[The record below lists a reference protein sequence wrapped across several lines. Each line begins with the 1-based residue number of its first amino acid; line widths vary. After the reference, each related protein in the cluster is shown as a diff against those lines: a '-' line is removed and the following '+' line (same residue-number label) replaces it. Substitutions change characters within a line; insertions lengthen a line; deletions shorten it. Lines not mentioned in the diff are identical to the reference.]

1 MLQLQL
7 MKKLLVTIFLQFFS
21 FVFSQDYQFD
31 YMLKANVVRENPQ
44 FTIESYDMMNSKNHS
59 YYMEVYK
66 DKNAYRSFLIDNQIK
81 IVHRF
86 RELHFSANPMSF
98 KYKNSNALSDYSY
111 YNLSKFKIEKIG
123 ELTYKVTPEK
133 ILNPK
138 EEHLEIE
145 VKLEPFED
153 DLLVIN
159 FDLLSYSQRLEIENL
174 IKEKLKSENLI
185 GKYFIKEI
193 IYKYKKNSTWT
204 EKITPIRIDNH
215 LILKNI
221 KLNLVK

>member
-1 MLQLQL
+1 
-7 MKKLLVTIFLQFFS
+7 MKKLFTTFFLFLIS
-21 FVFSQDYQFD
+21 FVFSQEYQFD
-31 YMLKANVVRENPQ
+31 YMLKTTVVRENPQ
-44 FTIESYDMMNSKNHS
+44 FTNESYDMMNSKNHN

-66 DKNAYRSFLIDNQIK
+66 DKNLYKSFLIDNQNK

-86 RELHFSANPMSF
+86 KELDFSKNPMSF
-98 KYKNSNALSDYSY
+98 KYKNSNSLSNYSY
-111 YNLSKFKIEKIG
+111 YNLTKFKIEKIG

-138 EEHLEIE
+138 EEHLVIE

-153 DLLVIN
+153 DLLIIN
-159 FDLLSYSQRLEIENL
+159 FDLLSSNQELEIENL
-174 IKEKLKSENLI
+174 IKEKLRSESLF

-193 IYKYKKNSTWT
+193 IYKYKKNSIWA
-204 EKITPIRIDNH
+204 EQITPIRIDNH